1 MMKRPTNSSRESQ
14 RRLLKGLLQGAQL
27 FLPLMAPHCKCLTA
41 PPHSLSTRSSQRPVS
56 VLQESSPAFLQRRGG
71 SGKGYRRRHPLVG
84 AEELV
89 DAFELLARLV
99 DGGVAYTALEP
110 PEVPLTPGRHIL
122 HRPPPTSLRFS
133 STFKLF
139 STLFSVLG
147 LQVVSCKLQQSFF
160 SCSMVLATYVWARTL
175 NNLVLLNLWY
185 YRFNF
190 HQHILI

>member
-1 MMKRPTNSSRESQ
+1 MTGLTMYFIINQSREKQLHSK
-14 RRLLKGLLQGAQL
+14 LKKGNTPIGCIWWKDQPIVVGRVREGCWRDSYKAPSCS
-27 FLPLMAPHCKCLTA
+27 FLWWHCKCLTA

-56 VLQESSPAFLQRRGG
+56 VLQESSPAFLQRRGS
-71 SGKGYRRRHPLVG
+71 SGKGYGRRHPLVG

-139 STLFSVLG
+139 STRFSVLG
-147 LQVVSCKLQQSFF
+147 LQVATKFF
-160 SCSMVLATYVWARTL
+160 
-175 NNLVLLNLWY
+175 
-185 YRFNF
+185 
-190 HQHILI
+190 

>member
-1 MMKRPTNSSRESQ
+1 MMKRPTNSSRKSQ

-56 VLQESSPAFLQRRGG
+56 VLQESSPAFFQRKGG
-71 SGKGYRRRHPLVG
+71 SDKGYRRRHPLVG

-139 STLFSVLG
+139 STRFSVLG
-147 LQVVSCKLQQSFF
+147 LQVASGKLQHFF
-160 SCSMVLATYVWARTL
+160 
-175 NNLVLLNLWY
+175 
-185 YRFNF
+185 
-190 HQHILI
+190 